1 VSASDRFTS
10 GALDA
15 VLFDAGGTLV
25 RLDYELMAR
34 CVERCGAQ
42 ISIDGLHLAEARAR
56 GDIDRR
62 ARAAGG
68 VHDSDAERVHD
79 YFETLLDYAGAPADV
94 VRSAGSLL
102 REEHARRNLW
112 RVVCDGA
119 HETLAA
125 IRALGL
131 RVAVVS
137 NADGRVEGILRSLDL
152 HRYLDL
158 VVDSHHEGVEKPDPE
173 IFRRALDRLGVPAA
187 RAAYVGDIY
196 SIDGLG
202 ARAAGLYPVI
212 VDATRTYRGHDCDTI
227 ADLRQ
232 LIARLGT

>member
-1 VSASDRFTS
+1 VSVSDRFTPA
-10 GALDA
+10 ALDA

-25 RLDYELMAR
+25 RLDYELMSR
-34 CVERCGAQ
+34 CAARCGAPV
-42 ISIDGLHLAEARAR
+42 SPDALHLAEARAR
-56 GDIDRR
+56 RDIDRR
-62 ARAAGG
+62 AHAEGG
-68 VHDSDAERVHD
+68 VHDSDAERVRD
-79 YFETLLDYAGAPADV
+79 YFETLLDYAGASADA

-119 HETLAA
+119 RETLHE

-137 NADGRVEGILRSLDL
+137 NADGRVEGILQTLDL

-158 VVDSHHEGVEKPDPE
+158 IVDSHHEGVEKPDPE
-173 IFRRALDRLGVPAA
+173 IFRRALDRLGVSAE

-196 SIDGLG
+196 SIDALG

-212 VDATRTYRGHDCDTI
+212 VDPTQTYGGHDCDTI

-232 LIARLGT
+232 LIARLGA

>member
-1 VSASDRFTS
+1 MTVSDRFES

-34 CVERCGAQ
+34 CAVRCGAR
-42 ISIDGLHLAEARAR
+42 ITSEDLHLAEARAR
-56 GDIDRR
+56 GEIDRR

-68 VHDSDAERVHD
+68 VLDSDAERVQD
-79 YFETLLDYAGAPADV
+79 YFETLLAYAGAPAAA

-102 REEHARRNLW
+102 RAEHARRNLW
-112 RVVCDGA
+112 RVACDGA
-119 HETLAA
+119 RETLRG
-125 IRALGL
+125 IRGRGL

-137 NADGRVEGILRSLDL
+137 NADGRVEDILHALDL
-152 HRYLDL
+152 RRHLDL

-173 IFRRALDRLGVPAA
+173 IFRRALDRLDVPAD

-196 SIDGLG
+196 SIDALG

-212 VDATRTYRGHDCDTI
+212 VDATQTYRGHDCETI

-232 LIARLGT
+232 LIARLGS

>member
-1 VSASDRFTS
+1 MTLAHRLSSA
-10 GALDA
+10 ALDA

-34 CVERCGAQ
+34 CAERCGAQ
-42 ISIDGLHLAEARAR
+42 ISADELHVAEARAR

-68 VHDSDAERVHD
+68 VHDTDADRVHD
-79 YFETLLDYAGAPADV
+79 YFETLLEYAGAPADA
-94 VRSAGSLL
+94 VRAAGSLL
-102 REEHARRNLW
+102 RAEHARRNLW
-112 RVVCDGA
+112 RVACDGA
-119 HETLAA
+119 RETLRG

-152 HRYLDL
+152 HRDLDL

-173 IFRRALDRLGVPAA
+173 IFRRAIHRLGVRAA

-196 SIDGLG
+196 SIDALG

-212 VDATRTYRGHDCDTI
+212 VDATHTYGGHDCDTI
-227 ADLRQ
+227 TDLRQ
-232 LIARLGT
+232 LIERIAR